1 MEFRRWANQIPG
13 DDQLH
18 RLQSHESRR
27 IVEDRADVLGRCGAA
42 GVRVPESARILFLQR
57 KSRALR
63 WLRRKG
69 NQRSTQCRRKR
80 REPKRFLDHPN
91 VLLWFFD
98 RLASRRPSE
107 SCRFTIHREFA
118 IPVEGAAR
126 VARLRRLCGRDD
138 TQSAPSFDAVRQGG
152 GNSRGLRSGPTA
164 TYVRLASVTFT
175 VISLP
180 GLRCAYTST
189 ATVIDVR
196 PTFVIS
202 AKNDT
207 TSPTKTG
214 CLKMNEL
221 TATVATRPQARWEAG
236 MAPATSTCDMIQP
249 PKISPWKLASAGIG
263 TTRSTGAFDGI
274 ATLSSIASLAY
285 AACAAA
291 LRASSR
297 NSRRSILPTFD
308 FGHSLRNSTSRGHLY
323 AVKCSRQ
330 CWSTASAV
338 SAGSFLTT

>member
-1 MEFRRWANQIPG
+1 
-13 DDQLH
+13 
-18 RLQSHESRR
+18 
-27 IVEDRADVLGRCGAA
+27 VYADSVAA
-42 GVRVPESARILFLQR
+42 MTR
-57 KSRALR
+57 
-63 WLRRKG
+63 
-69 NQRSTQCRRKR
+69 NQR
-80 REPKRFLDHPN
+80 PP
-91 VLLWFFD
+91 
-98 RLASRRPSE
+98 
-107 SCRFTIHREFA
+107 
-118 IPVEGAAR
+118 
-126 VARLRRLCGRDD
+126 
-138 TQSAPSFDAVRQGG
+138 FDAVRQGG

-249 PKISPWKLASAGIG
+249 PKISPWKFASAGIG
-263 TTRSTGAFDGI
+263 TTRSTGQFDGSG
-274 ATLSSIASLAY
+274 TLSSIVPWLKRLAPQL
-285 AACAAA
+285 CG
-291 LRASSR
+291 LRRAIRGAVSC
-297 NSRRSILPTFD
+297 RRS
-308 FGHSLRNSTSRGHLY
+308 
-323 AVKCSRQ
+323 
-330 CWSTASAV
+330 
-338 SAGSFLTT
+338 